1 MIDLVLKNWR
11 TLNETLTTLRE
22 DQVKELLD
30 YEMANRKRKDMITRL
45 HQRYTM
51 LRAARERKELFGE

>member
-11 TLNETLTTLRE
+11 TLNETLATLRE